1 MIVCNKFLCQ
11 WKSKKK
17 ILVIT
22 TQIMHSSQIT
32 GSEKGLNFGVCGPM
46 HDLTK
51 GHSLIRIGANNQ
63 TIKQTEHTWR
73 QSKADSNNFKF
84 LVSIASRRGFRT
96 SSASAASK
104 VWPAFAKAVATLPLT
119 PTVLPICSVCSAGNW
134 TASVPF
140 SAAPASVSIELQ
152 GKNEWKRERL
162 FRLLKHQAR
171 IKSSISDSVAFFEKK
186 VK

>member
-22 TQIMHSSQIT
+22 MQIMHSSQIT
-32 GSEKGLNFGVCGPM
+32 GSEKGLNFGIRGPM

-104 VWPAFAKAVATLPLT
+104 VWPAFAKALATLPLT
-119 PTVLPICSVCSAGNW
+119 PTVLPICSGSW